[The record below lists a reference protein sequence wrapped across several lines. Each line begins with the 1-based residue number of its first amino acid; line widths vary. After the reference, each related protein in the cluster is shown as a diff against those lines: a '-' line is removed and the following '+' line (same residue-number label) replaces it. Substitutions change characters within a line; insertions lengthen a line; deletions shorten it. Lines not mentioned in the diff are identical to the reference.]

1 MALPGADLK
10 AKSLVIKPT
19 KIAGYESNGMCCSL
33 SELGVNEELLS
44 EAQKN
49 GIEEL
54 PEDTELGNDDVLGL
68 LGLDDTILNLNIL
81 ANRPDLSSV

>member
-1 MALPGADLK
+1 
-10 AKSLVIKPT
+10 
-19 KIAGYESNGMCCSL
+19 MCCSL

-81 ANRPDLSSV
+81 ANRPDLSSVLGIARELSAIYSCSYKK